1 MLRNQFAKAIEAANA
16 KLTAAGRPIVPKGFV
31 WHCLR
36 HSALTMIAGA
46 GATTEELLTFGG
58 HSDVQVAQRC
68 LHATKTR
75 LHSLVEKLSSER
87 AGGLTKAAHAES
99 TPGSGY

>member
-1 MLRNQFAKAIEAANA
+1 MQYLHPNVLRNHFAKAIEAADA

-31 WHCLR
+31 WHGSR

-58 HSDVQVAQRC
+58 HSDVQVASTRC
-68 LHATKTR
+68 
-75 LHSLVEKLSSER
+75 V
-87 AGGLTKAAHAES
+87 AAS
-99 TPGSGY
+99 RRGIFPRPGMARD